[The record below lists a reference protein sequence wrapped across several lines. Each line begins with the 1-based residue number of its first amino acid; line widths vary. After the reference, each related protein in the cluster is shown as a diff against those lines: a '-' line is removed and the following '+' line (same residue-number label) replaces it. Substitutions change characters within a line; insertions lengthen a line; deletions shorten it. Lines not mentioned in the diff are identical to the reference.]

1 MEFDI
6 NSPSPK
12 WIHPITDHHSVY
24 TLSASSNE
32 ASMKCSH
39 NIEFIGHRYAFNC
52 SNDATPIDE
61 FTFSILEWIVFVIHF
76 NWIREITHAHSTH
89 IGWYAIECMF
99 NTIVIRLI
107 TNFYCDVRC
116 IRIDF
121 DSFQTLSSLF
131 SSITGSLPECV
142 TPAMTT
148 GDVKVGKFHESATCP
163 FWFVVSIQYAN
174 AQKLET
180 SDRRTS
186 GCAHWIWTTI
196 VAAWLRWVPATLLQL
211 LFSVFLRTRHRLKCF
226 SSALRYI
233 RPHSQ
238 NE

>member
-32 ASMKCSH
+32 ASLKCSH
-39 NIEFIGHRYAFNC
+39 NIEFIGHRCAFNY

-61 FTFSILEWIVFVIHF
+61 FTFSILEWTVFVIHF
-76 NWIREITHAHSTH
+76 NWIREITHAHSTYT
-89 IGWYAIECMF
+89 GWYAIESMF

-121 DSFQTLSSLF
+121 DSFQALSSLF

-142 TPAMTT
+142 TPTMTT
-148 GDVKVGKFHESATCP
+148 GDVKVGKFHETRHLSILIRGFDSICKCAEIRNVRQALNLNNGCCR
-163 FWFVVSIQYAN
+163 VVPMGADD
-174 AQKLET
+174 T
-180 SDRRTS
+180 
-186 GCAHWIWTTI
+186 
-196 VAAWLRWVPATLLQL
+196 PATT
-211 LFSVFLRTRHRLKCF
+211 FFGVFAHPTSFKVF
-226 SSALRYI
+226 
-233 RPHSQ
+233 Q
-238 NE
+238 